1 MNLIKW
7 KINGI
12 EITYKSSHLDGGY
25 NMKCSICKEQIR
37 PDPDGW
43 NKGHNASPV
52 NNGQCCGDCNSAVV
66 LPMRLAKHFNSK

>member
-1 MNLIKW
+1 
-7 KINGI
+7 
-12 EITYKSSHLDGGY
+12 
-25 NMKCSICKEQIR
+25 MKCSICKEQIR